1 VTTQPVSLAQ
11 PDVLK
16 RVSRGPLPAGSR
28 APGFTLRSSQYRDAR
43 LTDYRGRPLVV
54 VFYVADW
61 HPVCS
66 VQLARYRDIHSE
78 LTRLG
83 ADILAISS
91 DTVWSHAAFAD
102 THQLS
107 FPLLADDRPRGK
119 IARAYGVFDTRRHSA
134 ERALFVIDPFGTI
147 AWSAVFPDAV
157 DPGLDGILTALEG
170 LYGMPP
176 MKGHPA

>member
-1 VTTQPVSLAQ
+1 MTTQPVSLAQ
-11 PDVLK
+11 PRK
-16 RVSRGPLPAGSR
+16 RVARGPLPAGSR
-28 APGFTLRSSQYRDAR
+28 APSFALRCSQYRDAS

-66 VQLARYRDIHSE
+66 AQLARYRDIRPE

-83 ADILAISS
+83 ADIVAISS
-91 DTVWSHAAFAD
+91 DTVWSHAAFAHA
-102 THQLS
+102 HQLS
-107 FPLLADDRPRGK
+107 FPLLADHRPRGK
-119 IARAYGVFDTRRHSA
+119 IARAYGVFDTRRQAA

-170 LYGMPP
+170 SM
-176 MKGHPA
+176 A

>member
-1 VTTQPVSLAQ
+1 MA
-11 PDVLK
+11 K
-16 RVSRGPLPAGSR
+16 RVARGPLPAGSR
-28 APGFTLRSSQYRDAR
+28 APVFALRCSQYRDAR
-43 LTDYRGRPLVV
+43 LEDYRGRPLVV

-66 VQLARYRDIHSE
+66 AQLARYSDLHPE

-91 DTVWSHAAFAD
+91 DTRLVARGIRPRPVNC
-102 THQLS
+102 S

-119 IARAYGVFDTRRHSA
+119 IARAYGVFDTRRQA
-134 ERALFVIDPFGTI
+134 AKRALFVIDPFGTI

-157 DPGLDGILTALEG
+157 DPGLDGILTALER

>member
-1 VTTQPVSLAQ
+1 VITQPVSLAQ
-11 PDVLK
+11 QTK
-16 RVSRGPLPAGSR
+16 RVARGPLPAGDR
-28 APGFTLRSSQYRDAR
+28 APGFTLRCSQYRDVR
-43 LTDYRGRPLVV
+43 LRDYRGRPLVV

-66 VQLARYRDIHSE
+66 AQLARYRDLHPD

-91 DTVWSHAAFAD
+91 DTVWSHVAFA
-102 THQLS
+102 HAQQLS
-107 FPLLADDRPRGK
+107 FPLLADHRPQGK
-119 IARAYGVFDTRRHSA
+119 IARAYGVFDTRRQAA

-170 LYGMPP
+170 LCGMPP

>member
-1 VTTQPVSLAQ
+1 VR
-11 PDVLK
+11 LK
-16 RVSRGPLPAGSR
+16 
-28 APGFTLRSSQYRDAR
+28 
-43 LTDYRGRPLVV
+43 DYRGRPLVV

-66 VQLARYRDIHSE
+66 AQLTRFRDLHAE

-91 DTVWSHAAFAD
+91 DTVWSHAAFA
-102 THQLS
+102 HAHRLS
-107 FPLLADDRPRGK
+107 FPLLADHRPRGK
-119 IARAYGVFDTRRHSA
+119 IARAYGVFDTRRQAA

-157 DPGLDGILTALEG
+157 DPGLDAILTALEA
-170 LYGMPP
+170 LYGLPR